1 MSVLIN
7 NNTQKL
13 RNVDFH
19 EYNIYSVLLKGFAQK
34 EKKN

>member
-1 MSVLIN
+1 MSALIN

-19 EYNIYSVLLKGFAQK
+19 EYKTFIDALSVEHF
-34 EKKN
+34 